1 MINFI
6 IEIQFTIHIC
16 FNMFKTKNWNYK
28 QGLNWLQNL
37 KSKQVCTKT
46 IKLVRQ
52 MSVSIDSMFT
62 VHCMT
67 TIPLKPKIIKPYS
80 LSVSYLLFT

>member
-1 MINFI
+1 MKYNL
-6 IEIQFTIHIC
+6 QIHIC

-28 QGLNWLQNL
+28 QDLNWLQNL

-52 MSVSIDSMFT
+52 MSVSIDCT
-62 VHCMT
+62 LHDNN
-67 TIPLKPKIIKPYS
+67 PIKA
-80 LSVSYLLFT
+80 